1 MLERDCIEASVDAEI
16 YDYENASACLKRY
29 SDFRDRMVLPELA
42 EDIETHRD
50 LMGTTRKTVEDAI
63 KELDSTKMNYF

>member
-50 LMGTTRKTVEDAI
+50 LMGTT
-63 KELDSTKMNYF
+63 